1 MYVLCR
7 DLKGNKEFAILMS
20 TGKSF
25 HQWRVSNGKE
35 LVTFILPG
43 IPRIDEYIISI
54 SFLKK
59 SSRYLCNHGFLLVIG
74 HFHALNLTSDNDT
87 VLLFFFLCSTL
98 PYSATVYV
106 LPMVILVHWTDGGIL
121 VAYFSWDNVSFGTS
135 LVKLLECSVGKD
147 VFLPFNFKQQ

>member
-54 SFLKK
+54 SF
-59 SSRYLCNHGFLLVIG
+59 F
-74 HFHALNLTSDNDT
+74 
-87 VLLFFFLCSTL
+87 
-98 PYSATVYV
+98 
-106 LPMVILVHWTDGGIL
+106 
-121 VAYFSWDNVSFGTS
+121 
-135 LVKLLECSVGKD
+135 
-147 VFLPFNFKQQ
+147 

>member
-54 SFLKK
+54 SF
-59 SSRYLCNHGFLLVIG
+59 
-74 HFHALNLTSDNDT
+74 
-87 VLLFFFLCSTL
+87 FFLNQ
-98 PYSATVYV
+98 V
-106 LPMVILVHWTDGGIL
+106 VI
-121 VAYFSWDNVSFGTS
+121 
-135 LVKLLECSVGKD
+135 SVTMA
-147 VFLPFNFKQQ
+147 FFW